1 MNPKLERRAIT
12 FIRTIANRCKSC
24 LHRSPERCRNCTSQ
38 WANEIMSDYERE
50 TAFSKPTVDYSMAA
64 RKLRIL
70 DALRSAGRP
79 LLASEIDISDTCSK
93 GLKRWTLL
101 RMLKARQIRRVPNT
115 DPGDGRHLFRY
126 FIPKTKTQ
134 KTPNRSKDGNT
145 KRQGSGRES
154 GSRGEARRG

>member
-1 MNPKLERRAIT
+1 MNKQLERRAIT
-12 FIRTIANRCKSC
+12 FIRTIADRCKSC

-50 TAFSKPTVDYSMAA
+50 TAFSKPAVDYSIAA

-70 DALRSAGRP
+70 DALQSAGRP
-79 LLASEIDISDTCSK
+79 LLASEIDLSDTCSK
-93 GLKRWTLL
+93 GLKQWTLL
-101 RMLKARQIRRVPNT
+101 RMLKARQIRRVPNA

-134 KTPNRSKDGNT
+134 TPNRSNIN
-145 KRQGSGRES
+145 
-154 GSRGEARRG
+154 GSRKQHRAYERTTC